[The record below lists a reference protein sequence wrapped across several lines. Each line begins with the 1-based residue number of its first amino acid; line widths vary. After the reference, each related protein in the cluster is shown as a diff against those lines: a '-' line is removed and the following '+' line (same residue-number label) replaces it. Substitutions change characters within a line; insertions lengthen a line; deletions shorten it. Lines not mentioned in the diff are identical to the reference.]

1 MIRAV
6 KQRPEERPDPD
17 EEETEMKLAIRSVF
31 AAALCILLGTAVYA
45 EPNEPDYYYNGPLD
59 SVTGQPVSSAS
70 AQTQVRLA
78 DGMYYDF
85 DRRAYAYPVGDGLY
99 EVYASVADG
108 MIVTDRVSIST
119 NNAVTLNVYRD
130 GEALE
135 NVDLNEISQIGDY
148 VVSAKSGDSTA
159 NLFSFRIIGPETNL
173 SGGYSMPAGFYILEA
188 TLGEEEAFY
197 ERSYIGMQEEG
208 FYHIEYICPANELRY
223 TLETTIDR
231 TPPQIEL
238 EGRRDEE
245 GRFHSAVDVRGL
257 QQGDSVSMTYNDVSA
272 AFPADGRLDESG
284 IYTLWVTDS
293 AGNTT
298 MEQFAIMVY
307 FDLNSLIFFALIC
320 ASLAGVLGYMLY
332 KRKKLKVM

>member
-6 KQRPEERPDPD
+6 KMRPEKRPDA
-17 EEETEMKLAIRSVF
+17 EEEDTEMKLAIRSAFV
-31 AAALCILLGTAVYA
+31 AALCILLSAAAYA
-45 EPNEPDYYYNGPLD
+45 EPNEPDYFYSGPLD
-59 SVTGQPVSSAS
+59 SVTGQPVSSSS

-108 MIVTDRVSIST
+108 MIVTERVSISA
-119 NNAVTLNVYRD
+119 NDGAALNVYRD

-135 NVDLNEISQIGDY
+135 NVNLSEISQTGDY
-148 VVSAKSGDSTA
+148 AVTAKSGDSTV
-159 NLFSFRIIGPETNL
+159 NLFSFRIVGPETNL
-173 SGGYSMPAGFYILEA
+173 SGYSMPAGFYILEA
-188 TLGEEEAFY
+188 TRGEEEAFY

-257 QQGDSVSMTYNDVSA
+257 EQGDTVSMTYNDVSA

-293 AGNTT
+293 AGNTA

>member
-1 MIRAV
+1 
-6 KQRPEERPDPD
+6 
-17 EEETEMKLAIRSVF
+17 MKLAIRLVS
-31 AAALCILLGTAVYA
+31 AAALCVLLSATAYA
-45 EPNEPDYYYNGPLD
+45 EPDNSDFYYSGPLD
-59 SVTGQPVSSAS
+59 SITGQPLASSA
-70 AQTQVRLA
+70 AETQVRLS

-85 DRRAYAYPVGDGLY
+85 DRRAYAYPVENGMY
-99 EVYASVADG
+99 EVYASVANG
-108 MIVTDRVSIST
+108 MIVTGSVSISA
-119 NNAVTLNVYRD
+119 NDAVALSAYRD

-135 NVDLNEISQIGDY
+135 RAELGEISEVGNY
-148 VVSAKSGDSTA
+148 VISAKSGESEE

-173 SGGYSMPAGFYILEA
+173 SGGYSMPMGFYILDAEFEGNE
-188 TLGEEEAFY
+188 TFY
-197 ERSYIGMQEEG
+197 ERSNIGMQEEG

-231 TPPQIEL
+231 TPPQITL

-245 GRFHSAVDVRGL
+245 GRFHSAVDVTGL
-257 QQGDSVSMTYNDVSA
+257 QPGDTVSMAYNDTQTR
-272 AFPADGRLDESG
+272 FPADGHLDESG

-320 ASLAGVLGYMLY
+320 VSLAGVLGYMLY
-332 KRKKLKVM
+332 KRKRLKFM